1 MAMRIGILEL
11 LVIVVVGLVLLTVAL
26 VFGLRRRK
34 PAEGF
39 PVLPPAPPEAEEPRA
54 GGH

>member
-11 LVIVVVGLVLLTVAL
+11 LVIVVVGLVLLTITLVVA
-26 VFGLRRRK
+26 LRRRK

-39 PVLPPAPPEAEEPRA
+39 PVRPPTSSEAEEPRA
-54 GGH
+54 RGH

>member
-11 LVIVVVGLVLLTVAL
+11 LAIVVAGFLLFGLVL
-26 VFGLRRRK
+26 VFALRRRK
-34 PAEGF
+34 LQRGF

-54 GGH
+54 RGH

>member
-1 MAMRIGILEL
+1 MRIGILEL
-11 LVIVVVGLVLLTVAL
+11 LVILVAGLVLLGVML
-26 VFGLRRRK
+26 VLVLRRRR
-34 PAEGF
+34 PSQGF

>member
-1 MAMRIGILEL
+1 MRIGILEL
-11 LVIVVVGLVLLTVAL
+11 LVIVVVGFVLLTIAL

-54 GGH
+54 RGH